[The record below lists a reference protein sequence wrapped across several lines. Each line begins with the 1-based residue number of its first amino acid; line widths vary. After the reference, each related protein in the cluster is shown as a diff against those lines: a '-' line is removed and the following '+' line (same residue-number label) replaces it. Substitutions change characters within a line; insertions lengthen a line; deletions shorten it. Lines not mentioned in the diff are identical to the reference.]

1 MPSIDILDS
10 DLPPGGL
17 LITAAGGIGDAILF
31 AHVFSGFAALA
42 KGGETVTLVF
52 RADAAKAG
60 FLFNGLA
67 QVRTV
72 DFIRLRRS
80 YLYRRRVFNALGR
93 ARFRRAISVDYKRH
107 PKLDEALL
115 LAADA
120 PETAVM
126 KARPWAKYD
135 SRLGRNEARFTALY
149 DSGPAMQ
156 DKILRWAGFLQW
168 LGGAAIAPVLNFS
181 SARCPPA
188 ATVVRPLIILAP
200 FSAEKLKQ
208 SPASLFGKILEHLR
222 DEFDIVLTGASGD
235 LRANP
240 QFEPLLAATNVT
252 FDDSSFEA
260 LAPRLCAAS
269 LVIAADTATMHLAVA
284 YGAPTL
290 CLASAAYVGE
300 IVPYAVEISPANA
313 HFLYEPMDCQG
324 CLGACIHPPEA
335 GMYPCVAALDADKVI
350 GTIESILH
358 GSNT

>member
-10 DLPPGGL
+10 DIPPGGL

-31 AHVFSGFAALA
+31 AHVFSDFAALA
-42 KGGETVTLVF
+42 EGGQTVTLVL

-80 YLYRRRVFNALGR
+80 YLYRRRVFKALGR
-93 ARFRRAISVDYKRH
+93 ARFRCAISADYKRH

-126 KARPWAKYD
+126 KARPWAKYE
-135 SRLGRNEARFTALY
+135 SRLGRNEARFTAIY
-149 DSGPAMQ
+149 DSGPALQ

-168 LGGAAIAPVLNFS
+168 LGGGGGAPILNFP

-188 ATVVRPLIILAP
+188 AAVARPLVILAP
-200 FSAEKLKQ
+200 FSAEKSKQ
-208 SPASLFGKILEHLR
+208 SPASLFEKIIDYLR
-222 DEFDIVLTGASGD
+222 DDFDIALTGVSGD

-240 QFEPLLAATNVT
+240 QFEPLLGETNVK
-252 FDDSSFEA
+252 FDDSSFEV

-269 LVIAADTATMHLAVA
+269 LVVAADTATMHLAVA
-284 YGAPTL
+284 LGAPTL

-300 IVPYAVEISPANA
+300 IVPYAAEISPANA
-313 HFLYEPMDCQG
+313 HFLYQPMDCQG
-324 CLGACIHPPEA
+324 CLGVCVHPPVA
-335 GMYPCVAALDADKVI
+335 GMYPCVAALDANKVI
-350 GTIESILH
+350 ETIKSILN
-358 GSNT
+358 GSSQ